1 MIPNSKGMGIMVSEI
16 QYSEFGFGFRHIT
29 DDEFRAINNRCCR
42 SRNYADSYVSIK
54 VDENIKNKIV

>member
-1 MIPNSKGMGIMVSEI
+1 MGIMVSEI

-54 VDENIKNKIV
+54 VDENIKNKIF